1 MIIIAYIDPG
11 SGLLVW
17 QAVMATMLGLLFY
30 MKKTRDFIVRLVRK
44 PMKDMPEPQEE
55 KNLEAKGGH
64 GIAYQRRF

>member
-44 PMKDMPEPQEE
+44 LFK
-55 KNLEAKGGH
+55 L
-64 GIAYQRRF
+64 